1 MLHQHKEEF
10 RGKITSYQG
19 DITTENKKLAMINE
33 TTQYLDEQLEKLRRK
48 TGTHKWGLKRL
59 SLPVIYRKGVVQL
72 NHILYAVHT

>member
-1 MLHQHKEEF
+1 MKEIAQLQNKLGLLHQHKEEF

-48 TGTHKWGLKRL
+48 TGTHK
-59 SLPVIYRKGVVQL
+59 
-72 NHILYAVHT
+72 